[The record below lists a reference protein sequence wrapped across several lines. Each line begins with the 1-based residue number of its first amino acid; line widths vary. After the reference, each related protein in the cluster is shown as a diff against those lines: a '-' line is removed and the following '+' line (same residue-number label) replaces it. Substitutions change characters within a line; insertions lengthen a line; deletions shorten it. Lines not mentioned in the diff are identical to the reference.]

1 MPEAATEETADPM
14 SRMQRFAAFLVIIG
28 EECAARIMR
37 SLDSRELENI
47 AAEMAKLPMLNHRQQ
62 QDILKEFSSLAV
74 TASTAVR
81 GSMDFTQATLEK
93 SVGLFRA
100 TDILGRIAPSRLP
113 ESLMKQIF
121 DMEARPV
128 ANLLKNEQPQTIA
141 LVTSYLSPDKTAEI
155 LNCLPIK
162 LREEVIERMATLSP
176 TPVEVVERVI
186 NLLNARL
193 GGPKPARA
201 PNQTGGVKVAANVLN
216 SLDKEVSKNILL
228 SIEEKNPDLGQNIR
242 NQMFT
247 FEDIEALDT
256 DALQK
261 ILREVELR
269 SLALALKSAGQTLKD
284 KLLGC
289 ISKRAADTVVEEIS
303 FMSSVK
309 MREIEEAKKS
319 IVEVI
324 RRLEGEGELD
334 LDEARAGG

>member
-1 MPEAATEETADPM
+1 MPEATAESLEL
-14 SRMQRFAAFLVIIG
+14 SRMQRFAAFLVIVG
-28 EECAARIMR
+28 EDCAAQMMR
-37 SLDSRELENI
+37 SLDSRELETI
-47 AAEMAKLPMLNHRQQ
+47 ASEMANLPMLSHKQQ
-62 QDILKEFSSLAV
+62 KEILKEFSSLAV
-74 TASTAVR
+74 DASTSVR
-81 GSMDFTQATLEK
+81 GSMDFAQSTLEK

-100 TDILGRIAPSRLP
+100 SDIVGRIAPSRLP

-128 ANLLKNEQPQTIA
+128 ANILKNEQPQTIA
-141 LVTSYLSPDKTAEI
+141 LVTSYLSADKTAEI
-155 LNCLPIK
+155 LNCLPLN
-162 LREEVIERMATLSP
+162 LREDVIERMATLSP

-186 NLLNARL
+186 HLLSERL
-193 GGPKPARA
+193 GGRKPARA

-247 FEDIEALDT
+247 FEDIEELDS

-269 SLALALKSAGQTLKD
+269 SLALSLKSAGQTLKE

-289 ISKRAADTVVEEIS
+289 ISKRAAETVEEEIS
-303 FMSSVK
+303 FMGSVK

-324 RRLEGEGELD
+324 RRLESEGELD
-334 LDEARAGG
+334 LDEARGGG

>member
-1 MPEAATEETADPM
+1 
-14 SRMQRFAAFLVIIG
+14 MQ
-28 EECAARIMR
+28 
-37 SLDSRELENI
+37 
-47 AAEMAKLPMLNHRQQ
+47 
-62 QDILKEFSSLAV
+62 
-74 TASTAVR
+74 
-81 GSMDFTQATLEK
+81 
-93 SVGLFRA
+93 
-100 TDILGRIAPSRLP
+100 
-113 ESLMKQIF
+113 QIF

-128 ANLLKNEQPQTIA
+128 ANILKNEQPQTIA

-155 LNCLPIK
+155 LSCLPNN

-186 NLLNARL
+186 NLLNERL
-193 GGPKPARA
+193 GGRKPARA

-216 SLDKEVSKNILL
+216 SLDKEVSKNLLL

-247 FEDIEALDT
+247 FEDIETLDT

-261 ILREVELR
+261 ILREVEMR
-269 SLALALKSAGQTLKD
+269 SLALSLKSAGQSLKE
-284 KLLGC
+284 KLLSC
-289 ISKRAADTVVEEIS
+289 ISKRAAETVEEEIS

-324 RRLEGEGELD
+324 RRLESEGELD
-334 LDEARAGG
+334 LDEARGGGG

>member
-1 MPEAATEETADPM
+1 MPDAPAETTVEL
-14 SRMQRFAAFLVIIG
+14 SRLQRFAAFLVIIG
-28 EECAARIMR
+28 EDCAARIMR

-47 AAEMAKLPMLNHRQQ
+47 AAEMAKLPMLSHAQQ
-62 QDILKEFSSLAV
+62 KEILQEFSALAIN
-74 TASTAVR
+74 ASTAVR

-100 TDILGRIAPSRLP
+100 SDILGRIAPSRVP

-128 ANLLKNEQPQTIA
+128 ANILKNEQPQTIA

-155 LNCLPIK
+155 LKCLPNE

-176 TPVEVVERVI
+176 TPIEVVERII
-186 NLLNARL
+186 NLLNERL
-193 GGPKPARA
+193 GGRKPARA

-247 FEDIEALDT
+247 FEDIESLDT

-261 ILREVELR
+261 ILREVEMR
-269 SLALALKSAGQTLKD
+269 SLALSLKSASQSLRE

-289 ISKRAADTVVEEIS
+289 ISKRAAETVEEEIS

-324 RRLEGEGELD
+324 RRLESEGELD
-334 LDEARAGG
+334 LDEARSGG